1 MASNFKVC
9 GHQTEGSVHLKLLG
23 DLDDSSVLELI
34 DILKKG
40 HRGLYRVFIHT
51 AGLED
56 VSPVACGNLRSNL
69 LSLKM
74 QSDRLAFTGEYAAR
88 MAPNKDYLM

>member
-1 MASNFKVC
+1 MASNFRVC

-34 DILKKG
+34 DILKKRRPG
-40 HRGLYRVFIHT
+40 RYRVFIHT
-51 AGLED
+51 AGLEN
-56 VSPVACGNLRSNL
+56 VSPLACGNLRSNL

-74 QSDRLAFTGEYAAR
+74 QADRLAFTGEYAAR
-88 MAPNKDYLM
+88 MAPNKDYLL

>member
-9 GHQTEGSVHLKLLG
+9 GHQTEGSVHFKLLG
-23 DLDDSSVLELI
+23 DLDDSSVLELMNA
-34 DILKKG
+34 LKKSRLG
-40 HRGLYRVFIHT
+40 QYRVFIHT
-51 AGLED
+51 AGLEN

-74 QSDRLAFTGEYAAR
+74 
-88 MAPNKDYLM
+88 

>member
-9 GHQTEGSVHLKLLG
+9 GHQTERSVHLKLLG

-34 DILKKG
+34 DILKK
-40 HRGLYRVFIHT
+40 RRPGLYRVFIHT
-51 AGLED
+51 AGLEN
-56 VSPVACGNLRSNL
+56 VSPVACGNLRSTL